1 MTQYIALLLSIIFFL
16 YTAEASYKYSNYYNN
31 NHRPYRYYQKEA
43 YPNNNLFVIGEFS
56 IAPQV
61 KSSGDKSLATKS
73 TGYKSSLPNFN
84 IGIGKH
90 LHNIL
95 YSSLTFG
102 YRDFN
107 YKNQHIYPDG
117 DIANQSHN
125 AKLYSLMLNNY
136 LTTDIMRNFLSGY
149 LLLGVGCAQMKPGNF
164 NTTNLISGSP
174 SSDSTLSENST
185 NFVYQVGLGTII
197 KTTNNIGV
205 DTSIRYVSY
214 GKMKFLNAK
223 NINLK
228 AFESTI
234 GLKFD
239 LR

>member
-1 MTQYIALLLSIIFFL
+1 MTQRIVLLLSIIFFS
-16 YTAEASYKYSNYYNN
+16 YAAEASYKYHNSYNKNYKT
-31 NHRPYRYYQKEA
+31 YRYYHKDA
-43 YPNNNLFVIGEFS
+43 HANKNLFVIGEFS
-56 IAPQV
+56 TAPQV
-61 KSSGDKSLATKS
+61 KASGDKSLVTKS
-73 TGYKSSLPNFN
+73 TGYTSSLPNFN

-90 LHNIL
+90 FNNFLH
-95 YSSLTFG
+95 SALTFG

-136 LTTDIMRNFLSGY
+136 LTTDLMRNFLSGY

-185 NFVYQVGLGTII
+185 NIIYQVGLGTIT
-197 KTTNNIGV
+197 KTTKNIGI